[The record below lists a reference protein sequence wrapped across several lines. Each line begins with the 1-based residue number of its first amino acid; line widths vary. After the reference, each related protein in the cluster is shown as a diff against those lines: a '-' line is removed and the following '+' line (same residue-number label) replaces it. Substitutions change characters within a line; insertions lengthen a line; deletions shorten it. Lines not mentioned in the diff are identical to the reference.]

1 MLWLLWKYSKT
12 KYFKADEKK
21 PTNSWLTNGVPFTMH
36 PCTKPAAAAAWATAA
51 FLVASGLSVSNT
63 GLLLVVN

>member
-1 MLWLLWKYSKT
+1 
-12 KYFKADEKK
+12 
-21 PTNSWLTNGVPFTMH
+21 MH